1 MKNMQSLL
9 SQISVISQKNAEIL
23 EASGGR
29 FNMFRVLGVNHYET
43 THSAILAELLDPKG
57 SHGLKKDFLE
67 AFVKIAFSSEAFQIF
82 DVEDAHVYTEYYTA
96 DGRVDIL
103 IEDGKGHAII
113 IENKIYAGDQEEQ
126 LKRYNKFA
134 QNKYGDANYRILYL
148 TLDGSEASENSSDGV
163 GYEQLSFEK
172 DIISW
177 LDECVKIAT
186 RFPLVRETLVQYINH
201 LKTLTNQDMNKKNT
215 DEIVQLLSSSK
226 ENIEAAFTVFENIQ
240 ALRSNLAERLI
251 ARLNEIAKELDI
263 QVEVGSQFI
272 KGEKYA
278 KFIFKISKWEYFD
291 IQFEFEKGNFIELG
305 YMYKLRNDDNRP
317 EESIEYLSPKFQRH
331 NIYNKGIPCGWS
343 YMTKYRNWD
352 AEAFFAITTGEM
364 KSEIKRIVSYML
376 EQAKDLTM

>member
-67 AFVKIAFSSEAFQIF
+67 AFVKIAFSNEAFQIF

-113 IENKIYAGDQEEQ
+113 IENKIYAEDQEEQ

-148 TLDGSEASENSSDGV
+148 TLDGSEASENSSNGV
-163 GYEQLSFEK
+163 RYEQLSFEK

-186 RFPLVRETLVQYINH
+186 RFPLVRETLIQYINH

-215 DEIVQLLSSSK
+215 DEIVHLLSSSK

-240 ALRSNLAERLI
+240 ALKSHFIKRFIDQLK
-251 ARLNEIAKELDI
+251 EIADELNI
-263 QVEVGSQFI
+263 HVKVNE
-272 KGEKYA
+272 
-278 KFIFKISKWEYFD
+278 
-291 IQFEFEKGNFIELG
+291 EFEKRAKYAGFRFLIPEWTYFNIYFEFDGGDYTDLA
-305 YMYKLRNDDNRP
+305 YMYQLRNEDNRT
-317 EESIEYLSPKFQRH
+317 EESIEHLYSKFRRH
-331 NIYNKGIPCGWS
+331 NDNKGIPCGWS
-343 YMTKYRNWD
+343 FMTKYRNWD
-352 AEAFFAITTGEM
+352 AEAFLAITTGEM
-364 KSEIKRIVSYML
+364 KAEIKRIVSYML
-376 EQAKDLTM
+376 EQAKGLTM